1 VADAEGQLVR
11 AWRRTAVRPTVV
23 VDPDFSCAR
32 SGRHGI
38 GIHWVHP
45 ARSPPPAVF
54 NGPFALVASAVCWPR
69 QHLCRATTIPP
80 ATFDSARGAHLVCR
94 VVWPCLQAVN
104 LSVVPLEYRLLFIN
118 VASLFWS
125 AYLSNMANSGAAPAT
140 PLVAMEATSPA
151 AAAPTN
157 LK

>member
-1 VADAEGQLVR
+1 L
-11 AWRRTAVRPTVV
+11 RRLLAAPT
-23 VDPDFSCAR
+23 PN
-32 SGRHGI
+32 
-38 GIHWVHP
+38 P
-45 ARSPPPAVF
+45 
-54 NGPFALVASAVCWPR
+54 
-69 QHLCRATTIPP
+69 ATTITP
-80 ATFDSARGAHLVCR
+80 ATSDSACGARYVCR

-140 PLVAMEATSPA
+140 PLVVVEATSPA